1 MYLPGSRCLPIFQM
15 RVYLSSLSV
24 REEEEEEED
33 GADWGLAAAVGVETL
48 HQ

>member
-15 RVYLSSLSV
+15 RVYLSSLTV
-24 REEEEEEED
+24 RGEEEEKD
-33 GADWGLAAAVGVETL
+33 GPDWGLAAAVGVETL

>member
-1 MYLPGSRCLPIFQM
+1 MYLPGSQCLPIFQM

-24 REEEEEEED
+24 RGEEEED